1 MKKLEDFETSLL
13 DEYDVGCLD
22 TLLQQLKNSS
32 MGKPAAGV
40 SVIDPEEIFVGSP
53 DDGSPRNA

>member
-22 TLLQQLKNSS
+22 TLLQVRWLV
-32 MGKPAAGV
+32 P
-40 SVIDPEEIFVGSP
+40 SVCEIESVFLTALPVAICS
-53 DDGSPRNA
+53 N

>member
-22 TLLQQLKNSS
+22 TLLQVRALHLGRFVRSIPTDCDNDCLSS
-32 MGKPAAGV
+32 
-40 SVIDPEEIFVGSP
+40 
-53 DDGSPRNA
+53 N